1 MMVLKKYASNLYN
14 MTQTITR
21 AQHEIDATGR
31 APGRVATQIAMILRG
46 KNKPTFE
53 PHIDAGD
60 FVVVINSDLVAVTG
74 NKLEAKVY
82 NHYSGYP
89 GGVTSIKLKDQ
100 ITKDSRKVIEGA
112 VYGMLCKNKLRD
124 RMMTRLLIYK
134 DAEQKHK
141 IDITH

>member
-1 MMVLKKYASNLYN
+1 MSKGKKTIQRKYHLFDAQGKVLGRMA
-14 MTQTITR
+14 T
-21 AQHEIDATGR
+21 EIAL
-31 APGRVATQIAMILRG
+31 ILRG
-46 KNKPTFE
+46 KSKVDFTPN
-53 PHIDAGD
+53 IDAGD